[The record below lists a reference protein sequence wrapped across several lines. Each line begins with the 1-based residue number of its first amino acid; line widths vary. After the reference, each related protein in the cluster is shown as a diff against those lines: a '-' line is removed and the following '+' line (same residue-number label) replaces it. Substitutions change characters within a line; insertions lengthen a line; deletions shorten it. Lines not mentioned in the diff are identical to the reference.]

1 MASTS
6 DNSVQN
12 RLVTVCE
19 KLQIPNNTMQ
29 ITLVRLDQLRNE
41 PDVNEDRLDD
51 TAAAA
56 LALSAREDGL
66 PVRDEDIASAWSKT
80 LNGDGDI
87 SITSQQ
93 LEAVSDYFDI
103 QEVPPHPNS
112 LVQRFGE
119 AVDMPEELVTVAHRL
134 LQDAFA
140 LDATVVSGG
149 PSPAATAGGVLS
161 LAALVNGLDDNY
173 EQSTLGKASATSE
186 VSVRNRCQDLQN
198 LLDDRLSNDRYRVV
212 PASQAPDQPSDESQT
227 DAEGEAATAA
237 DGAGSDGGASGSSSA
252 SGSSGSSGTTG
263 SSSTSGSSGSSGT
276 TGSSSASG
284 SSGSSGSTGSSSSS
298 GSPGSS
304 DSSSSTA
311 STADGEAVLETVRSV
326 YPDEL
331 PTTTNVAETHDT
343 SEAAAEGALKTLAEE
358 GALQRK
364 RAGSVDVWI
373 PAGADESGTALTVD
387 AVETEIDVLVE
398 ELDIGSST
406 RLLARG
412 MVSDAVEDANVEDA
426 AELAATTVV
435 AAARMS
441 GGDADIVEVA
451 GRREFEPRVIAQW
464 LDTLDEAVDAD
475 IPRRDP
481 EDIVE
486 DVVAELGLSEAVL
499 AESHRSLERFDGDVE
514 AYTAAELGAGAVL
527 FAATIS
533 QTQIDVDRLAAV
545 AGAGTDHVTSAM
557 HKIVTSLCLSLVRG
571 DIEYEDC
578 AWTTELLQS
587 ELTPTLGDSE
597 TGRAIAIAKAYTAG
611 REGQYVDDQTLDV
624 LRGE

>member
-41 PDVNEDRLDD
+41 PDVNEDRLDN

-66 PVRDEDIASAWSKT
+66 PVRDEDIASAWS
-80 LNGDGDI
+80 GAIEAPDADI
-87 SITSQQ
+87 SITTQQ

-103 QEVPPHPNS
+103 EEVPPHPNN

-119 AVDMPEELVTVAHRL
+119 SVDMPEELVTVAHRL

-140 LDATVVSGG
+140 LDPTVVSGG
-149 PSPAATAGGVLS
+149 PAPAATAGGVLS

-173 EQSTLGKASATSE
+173 DQSTLGKVTGTSE
-186 VSVRNRCQDLQN
+186 VSVRNRAQELQE
-198 LLDDRLSNDRYRVV
+198 LLDDRLENDRYRVV
-212 PASQAPDQPSDESQT
+212 PASQAPDQPGEESQT
-227 DAEGEAATAA
+227 EAAAQEEATAA
-237 DGAGSDGGASGSSSA
+237 DGAGSDDSASASSS
-252 SGSSGSSGTTG
+252 
-263 SSSTSGSSGSSGT
+263 
-276 TGSSSASG
+276 
-284 SSGSSGSTGSSSSS
+284 
-298 GSPGSS
+298 SS
-304 DSSSSTA
+304 DSSSSSA
-311 STADGEAVLETVRSV
+311 STADGEAVLETVQTV

-343 SEAAAEGALKTLAEE
+343 SEAAAEGALKALADE
-358 GALQRK
+358 GAVQRK

-373 PAGADESGTALTVD
+373 PAEADETKTALTVD
-387 AVETEIDVLVE
+387 AVETEIDALVE
-398 ELDIGSST
+398 ELDIDSST

-412 MVSDAVEDANVEDA
+412 MVSDAVEGADVEDA

-435 AAARMS
+435 AAARMG
-441 GGDADIVEVA
+441 GGDADIIEVA
-451 GRREFEPRVIAQW
+451 GLRSFEPRVIAQW
-464 LDTLDEAVDAD
+464 LDTLDGAVDAD

-481 EDIVE
+481 EDIVA
-486 DVVAELGLSEAVL
+486 DVVAELGLSESVAS
-499 AESHRSLERFDGDVE
+499 ESRRSLERFDGDVDE
-514 AYTAAELGAGAVL
+514 FTAAELGAGAVL
-527 FAATIS
+527 FAATIG
-533 QTQIDVDRLAAV
+533 QTQVDVDQLAAV
-545 AGAGTDHVTSAM
+545 AGAETEYVTSAM
-557 HKIVTSLCLSLVRG
+557 HSIVVSLCMALVRG

-624 LRGE
+624 LSGE

>member
-19 KLQIPNNTMQ
+19 KLQVPNNTMQ

-41 PDVNEDRLDD
+41 PDVNEDRLDN
-51 TAAAA
+51 TAATA

-66 PVRDEDIASAWSKT
+66 PVRDEDIASAWSEAVD
-80 LNGDGDI
+80 GDADI

-103 QEVPPHPNS
+103 EEVPPHPNT
-112 LVQRFGE
+112 LVKRFGE

-140 LDATVVSGG
+140 LDPTVVSGG
-149 PSPAATAGGVLS
+149 PGPAATAGGALS
-161 LAALVNGLDDNY
+161 LAALVNGLDENY
-173 EQSTLGKASATSE
+173 EQSTLGKVSGTSE
-186 VSVRNRCQDLQN
+186 VTVQNRCRDLQN
-198 LLDDRLSNDRYRVV
+198 LLDDRLGNDRYRVV
-212 PASQAPDQPSDESQT
+212 PASQAPDQPSDESRTGAEGADAGPTSTDSAGGT
-227 DAEGEAATAA
+227 DASTSSDGADEATAA
-237 DGAGSDGGASGSSSA
+237 DGAGSESGGSA
-252 SGSSGSSGTTG
+252 SAET
-263 SSSTSGSSGSSGT
+263 
-276 TGSSSASG
+276 
-284 SSGSSGSTGSSSSS
+284 
-298 GSPGSS
+298 
-304 DSSSSTA
+304 
-311 STADGEAVLETVRSV
+311 TADGEAVLETVQSV

-343 SEAAAEGALKTLAEE
+343 SEAAAEGALRALADD

-373 PAGADESGTALTVD
+373 PSGGDGAGTALTVD
-387 AVETEIDVLVE
+387 AVETEIDALVE

-412 MVSDAVEDANVEDA
+412 MVSDAVEDADVEDA

-435 AAARMS
+435 AASRMS

-451 GRREFEPRVIAQW
+451 GLRSFEPRVIAHW

-486 DVVAELGLSEAVL
+486 DVAAELGLSEAVL
-499 AESHRSLERFDGDVE
+499 EESHRSLERFDGDVE
-514 AYTAAELGAGAVL
+514 EFTAAELGAGAVL
-527 FAATIS
+527 FAATIG
-533 QTQIDVDRLAAV
+533 QAQVDADQLAAV
-545 AGAGTDHVTSAM
+545 AGAGTDHVTAAM
-557 HKIVTSLCLSLVRG
+557 HSIVVSLCLSLVRG
-571 DIEYEDC
+571 DIAYEDC

-587 ELTPTLGDSE
+587 ELTPSLGDSE

-624 LRGE
+624 LAGE

>member
-41 PDVNEDRLDD
+41 PDVNEDRLDN

-66 PVRDEDIASAWSKT
+66 PVRDEDVANAWSEA
-80 LNGDGDI
+80 LDSSDGEI
-87 SITSQQ
+87 SITNQQ

-103 QEVPPHPNS
+103 EEVPPHPNS

-119 AVDMPEELVTVAHRL
+119 AVEMPDELITVAHRL

-140 LDATVVSGG
+140 LDPAVVSGG
-149 PSPAATAGGVLS
+149 PAPAGTAGGVLS

-173 EQSTLGKASATSE
+173 EQSALGEASGTGE
-186 VSVRNRCQDLQN
+186 VTVRNRCQDLQD
-198 LLDDRLSNDRYRVV
+198 LLDDRLDDDRYRVV
-212 PASQAPDQPSDESQT
+212 PASQAPDQPSDESQSS
-227 DAEGEAATAA
+227 EATAA
-237 DGAGSDGGASGSSSA
+237 DGAGSDSSSG
-252 SGSSGSSGTTG
+252 GSSGSAAT
-263 SSSTSGSSGSSGT
+263 
-276 TGSSSASG
+276 
-284 SSGSSGSTGSSSSS
+284 
-298 GSPGSS
+298 
-304 DSSSSTA
+304 
-311 STADGEAVLETVRSV
+311 TADTDAVLETVQSL
-326 YPDEL
+326 YPDDL
-331 PTTTNVAETHDT
+331 PTTTNVADTHDT
-343 SEAAAEGALKTLAEE
+343 SESAAEDALDALVDDGE
-358 GALQRK
+358 LQRK

-373 PAGADESGTALTVD
+373 PAGGGEVDAALTVD
-387 AVETEIDVLVE
+387 AVETEIDALVE
-398 ELDIGSST
+398 ELSIGSSA

-412 MVSDAVEDANVEDA
+412 MVSDAVEDATVEDA

-441 GGDADIVEVA
+441 GGDVDIVEVA
-451 GRREFEPRVIAQW
+451 SRRSFEPRVIAQW
-464 LDTLDEAVDAD
+464 LDTLDETVDAD

-486 DVVAELGLSEAVL
+486 DVTGELGLSEAVVE
-499 AESHRSLERFDGDVE
+499 ESLRSLERFDGDVDE
-514 AYTAAELGAGAVL
+514 FTTAELGAGAVL

-533 QTQIDVDRLAAV
+533 QTQVDIDRLAAV
-545 AGAGTDHVTSAM
+545 AGAETDYVSSAM
-557 HKIVTSLCLSLVRG
+557 HSIVVSLCLALVCG
-571 DIEYEDC
+571 DIAYEDC
-578 AWTTELLQS
+578 AWSTELLAS
-587 ELTPTLGDSE
+587 ELSPTLGDSQ

-611 REGQYVDDQTLDV
+611 REGQYVDDQTIDV
-624 LRGE
+624 LTGE

>member
-41 PDVNEDRLDD
+41 PDVNEDRLDN

-66 PVRDEDIASAWSKT
+66 PVRDEDIASAWSGA
-80 LNGDGDI
+80 LDAPDADI
-87 SITSQQ
+87 NITSQQ

-103 QEVPPHPNS
+103 AEVPPHPNT

-119 AVDMPEELVTVAHRL
+119 SVDMPEELVTVAHRL

-140 LDATVVSGG
+140 LDPTVVSGG

-173 EQSTLGKASATSE
+173 EQSALGKVSGTSE
-186 VSVRNRCQDLQN
+186 VSVRNRCQDLQE
-198 LLDDRLSNDRYRVV
+198 LLDDRLGNDRYRVV

-227 DAEGEAATAA
+227 DSADEEAATAA
-237 DGAGSDGGASGSSSA
+237 DGAGSDESA
-252 SGSSGSSGTTG
+252 SGSSGPSG
-263 SSSTSGSSGSSGT
+263 SSSSSGSSGSS
-276 TGSSSASG
+276 SSSG
-284 SSGSSGSTGSSSSS
+284 SSGSSGSSSSSGSSGSAGSSGSSSSS
-298 GSPGSS
+298 GSSGSS
-304 DSSSSTA
+304 TT
-311 STADGEAVLETVRSV
+311 TADGEAVLETVQSV

-343 SEAAAEGALKTLAEE
+343 SEAAAEGALKALADD
-358 GALQRK
+358 GAVQRK

-373 PAGADESGTALTVD
+373 PAGADENEAALTVD
-387 AVETEIDVLVE
+387 AVETEIDALVE

-412 MVSDAVEDANVEDA
+412 MVSDAVEGADVEDA

-451 GRREFEPRVIAQW
+451 GLRSFEPRVIAQW

-499 AESHRSLERFDGDVE
+499 SESLRSLDRFDGDVE
-514 AYTAAELGAGAVL
+514 EFTAAELGAGAVL
-527 FAATIS
+527 FAATIG
-533 QTQIDVDRLAAV
+533 QTQVEVDRLAAV
-545 AGAGTDHVTSAM
+545 AGAETEYVTSAM
-557 HKIVTSLCLSLVRG
+557 HGIVVSLCMALVRG

-624 LRGE
+624 LRGD